1 MNISILDWIG
11 YIASLIVLISLLMSS
26 IVKLRVINCAGAAI
40 FGMYG
45 FMIGSVPT
53 GLMNVGIVIINL
65 YYLSKMY
72 KTEDYY
78 HLLSVETSSH
88 YFKHFI
94 EFYKDDIKRF
104 SAIEN
109 FDIENKTFALYVLRN
124 LVTAGVFIANEIDSE
139 TLRVEMDYAVPEYR
153 DFKVGKYIYE
163 THKNLF
169 LDAGYKKL
177 IFIPTNPKQEKYIR
191 KMGFVKTTLNKD
203 SVYSKSIS

>member
-26 IVKLRVINCAGAAI
+26 IVKLRLVNCIGAAI
-40 FGMYG
+40 FGIYG
-45 FMIGSVPT
+45 FMIGSIPT
-53 GLMNVGIVIINL
+53 GVMNVGIVIINL

-94 EFYKDDIKRF
+94 DFYRDDIKRF
-104 SAIEN
+104 SNIDD
-109 FDIENKTFALYVLRN
+109 FDIENKTMSFYVLRN
-124 LVTAGVFIANEIDSE
+124 LVTAGVFIANEIDSQ

-153 DFKVGKYIYE
+153 DFKVGKYIYD

-169 LDAGYKKL
+169 LEAGYSKL
-177 IFIPTNPKQEKYIR
+177 VFSPTNPKQEKYIQ
-191 KMGFVKTTLNKD
+191 KMGFVKTNLKNEI
-203 SVYSKSIS
+203 VYSKLIS